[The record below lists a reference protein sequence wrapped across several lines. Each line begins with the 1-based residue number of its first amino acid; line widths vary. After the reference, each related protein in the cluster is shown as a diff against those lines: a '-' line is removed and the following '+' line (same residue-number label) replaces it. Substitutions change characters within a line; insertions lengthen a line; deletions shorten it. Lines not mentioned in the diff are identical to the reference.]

1 MRKNHKSVCAGVRKV
16 ENLVCFL
23 PSFDPHFPNI
33 RRAWKRYKIYI
44 ESIGKYCKNIES
56 IESME
61 VTTLESKALP
71 FHFALRPNQFR
82 PIIQLTVKTF
92 SFDLVLTAQFFC
104 VALHQSFGIELLHLE
119 IYSLYICE
127 THHKKV
133 KPLLEE
139 EEVPNT

>member
-1 MRKNHKSVCAGVRKV
+1 MRKNHESVRAGVRKV

-23 PSFDPHFPNI
+23 PSFDPNFSSI

-61 VTTLESKALP
+61 VTTFESNALP
-71 FHFALRPNQFR
+71 FHLFERVLWDLIIQFR

-92 SFDLVLTAQFFC
+92 SFDLVLTAQVFC
-104 VALHQSFGIELLHLE
+104 VALHQSFGTELFHLE
-119 IYSLYICE
+119 IYSLYICG
-127 THHKKV
+127 THHKKI
-133 KPLLEE
+133 KSPLIAK
-139 EEVPNT
+139 